1 MRWILDHKLILFVY
15 MGGLILAAFELK
27 LPQDRSD
34 YLADPEAFLNPEIN
48 IADVSSSLYPDRA
61 LSLYYRAYQSSLCFG
76 LEDATPPACRQR
88 DRVEPGQVRELIER
102 SLATGNRSIEM
113 AMYNYAIVLLMEN
126 APSEKVDAAIHNWRV
141 SYPSSSQADPREW
154 YRRSLRQQSQ

>member
-1 MRWILDHKLILFVY
+1 LSWILDHKLILVVY
-15 MGGLILAAFELK
+15 LSGLMLAAFELN

-61 LSLYYRAYQSSLCFG
+61 LSLYYRAYQASLCFG
-76 LEDATPPACRQR
+76 PEDSTPPECRQR

-113 AMYNYAIVLLMEN
+113 AMYNYAMVLLMEN
-126 APSEKVDAAIHNWRV
+126 ASSEKIDAAIYNWRV
-141 SYPSSSQADPREW
+141 SYPGSSQADPREA
-154 YRRSLRQQSQ
+154 YQRLLRQ